1 MDTLDT
7 MRILPKELL
16 ARLQAIFDRLSGA
29 GGRLDA
35 RGLKTALDTIGA
47 HYTDSDVMDL
57 VIEIDP
63 RTKSLDFTDF
73 ISVMTRPLD
82 DNVQQDLEDV
92 YALLDRQKRGF
103 VDAEDIRAAMADMI
117 NTPVSRLTA
126 KEYLAE
132 FCDTGEE
139 VDNRDAK
146 LQFDE
151 FMRVMVQK

>member
-92 YALLDRQKRGF
+92 YALLDRWTLPQLLSPALLLPELCSPLLK
-103 VDAEDIRAAMADMI
+103 
-117 NTPVSRLTA
+117 PLPC
-126 KEYLAE
+126 L
-132 FCDTGEE
+132 
-139 VDNRDAK
+139 
-146 LQFDE
+146 
-151 FMRVMVQK
+151 